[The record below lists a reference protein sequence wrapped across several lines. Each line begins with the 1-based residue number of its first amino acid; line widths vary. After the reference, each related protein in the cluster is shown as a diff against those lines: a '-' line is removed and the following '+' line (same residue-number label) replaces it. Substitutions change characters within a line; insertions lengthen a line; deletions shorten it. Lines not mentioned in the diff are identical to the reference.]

1 MTKTPLVHM
10 RLCCWPAD
18 SLTHRSRQRCDGVY
32 STKAA
37 ALLLHA
43 FSFVPAIILVYPG
56 QNNRPYLVMFCL
68 LLHYTLYWCMAA
80 FFNPE
85 DEVSIGL
92 HEKVGPCDVYQDVH
106 TAFGMVSEARRL

>member
-1 MTKTPLVHM
+1 M
-10 RLCCWPAD
+10 CA
-18 SLTHRSRQRCDGVY
+18 
-32 STKAA
+32 
-37 ALLLHA
+37 
-43 FSFVPAIILVYPG
+43 G

-106 TAFGMVSEARRL
+106 TAFGMVSTTQRLYAIVQSDGWFDCFHTHTTRVVQCSTLAQL